1 MASKNPPVKNAAFSF
16 VVTLF
21 AQDDNQIKT
30 TPTIA
35 AGDFQIIDSAETGM
49 ENPDTTPSELI
60 AGTGLVL
67 VTLTAA
73 EMNHDQQVVRWIDA
87 SGDEWYSGAIVV
99 HTVASGQQFD
109 NLATASA
116 LAVVDGIVDD
126 ILVDTGTTLPALI
139 TSTNIGSGAI
149 SHTINIEVGG
159 VDIAGA
165 DVWITSDVGG
175 ATVVA
180 GTLSTDA
187 FGNATFM
194 LDAGTY
200 YVWVQKAGYNFTNP
214 VTITVS

>member
-1 MASKNPPVKNAAFSF
+1 MYLGRWEIDDVLTF
-16 VVTLF
+16 VVNL
-21 AQDDNQIKT
+21 
-30 TPTIA
+30 
-35 AGDFQIIDSAETGM
+35 
-49 ENPDTTPSELI
+49 
-60 AGTGLVL
+60 
-67 VTLTAA
+67 
-73 EMNHDQQVVRWIDA
+73 
-87 SGDEWYSGAIVV
+87 
-99 HTVASGQQFD
+99 HTVATGAVTDGDSAPTYRIYENETATPILTGTMALLDDANTVGFYSEQITLSAANGFEVGKSYNIRIEGIVAAVTGAATYTFQVEAAP
-109 NLATASA
+109 ATAAA

-175 ATVVA
+175 STIVA